1 MYLLN
6 NYIVRLRLELIW
18 RTMQI
23 ILHIKLSRILQLL
36 QWHIR
41 AKKTPS
47 IREFLISCLE
57 KNEKTIKVKFSF
69 AGLTFCNSDLLFTV
83 YVAYN
88 NSFSTSFP
96 GVSNVY
102 PSEAIILKW
111 MSCYFVFFK
120 LWKFSYCDQCLYFNT
135 FLIKVVQELKDFGLK
150 NSLCSKLVFIR
161 GTNKWPCRKRNHK
174 APISRKCLSTS

>member
-1 MYLLN
+1 MKNYADNSSYQTQPHSTTVTVAHTCKKNPLN
-6 NYIVRLRLELIW
+6 
-18 RTMQI
+18 
-23 ILHIKLSRILQLL
+23 SRIFDFVFG
-36 QWHIR
+36 
-41 AKKTPS
+41 KK
-47 IREFLISCLE
+47 RE
-57 KNEKTIKVKFSF
+57 N
-69 AGLTFCNSDLLFTV
+69 TV

-102 PSEAIILKW
+102 LSEAIILKW

-120 LWKFSYCDQCLYFNT
+120 LSKFSYCDQCLYFNT
-135 FLIKVVQELKDFGLK
+135 FLIKVIQELKDFGFK

>member
-1 MYLLN
+1 MKNYADNSSYQTQPHSTTVTVAHTCKKNPLN
-6 NYIVRLRLELIW
+6 
-18 RTMQI
+18 
-23 ILHIKLSRILQLL
+23 SRIFDFVFG
-36 QWHIR
+36 
-41 AKKTPS
+41 KK
-47 IREFLISCLE
+47 RE
-57 KNEKTIKVKFSF
+57 N
-69 AGLTFCNSDLLFTV
+69 TV

-102 PSEAIILKW
+102 LSEAIILKW

-135 FLIKVVQELKDFGLK
+135 FLIKVIQELKDFGFK

>member
-1 MYLLN
+1 MK
-6 NYIVRLRLELIW
+6 NYADNSSYQTQPHSTTV
-18 RTMQI
+18 TVA
-23 ILHIKLSRILQLL
+23 HTC
-36 QWHIR
+36 
-41 AKKTPS
+41 KKTPLNS
-47 IREFLISCLE
+47 RIFDFVFGKKRE
-57 KNEKTIKVKFSF
+57 N
-69 AGLTFCNSDLLFTV
+69 TV

-102 PSEAIILKW
+102 LSEAIILKW

-135 FLIKVVQELKDFGLK
+135 FLIKVIQELKDFGFK

>member
-1 MYLLN
+1 MK
-6 NYIVRLRLELIW
+6 NYADNSSYQTQPHSTTV
-18 RTMQI
+18 TVA
-23 ILHIKLSRILQLL
+23 HTC
-36 QWHIR
+36 
-41 AKKTPS
+41 KKNSS

-57 KNEKTIKVKFSF
+57 KSEKTIKVKFSF

-102 PSEAIILKW
+102 LSEAIILKW

-135 FLIKVVQELKDFGLK
+135 FLIKVIQELKDFGFK

>member
-1 MYLLN
+1 MKNYADNSSYQTQPHSTTVTVAHTCKKNPLN
-6 NYIVRLRLELIW
+6 
-18 RTMQI
+18 
-23 ILHIKLSRILQLL
+23 SRIFDFVFG
-36 QWHIR
+36 
-41 AKKTPS
+41 KK
-47 IREFLISCLE
+47 RE
-57 KNEKTIKVKFSF
+57 N
-69 AGLTFCNSDLLFTV
+69 TV

-102 PSEAIILKW
+102 LSEAIILKW

-135 FLIKVVQELKDFGLK
+135 FLIKVIQELKDFGFE

>member
-1 MYLLN
+1 MK
-6 NYIVRLRLELIW
+6 NYADNSSYQTQPHSTTVTVAHTCKKNPLS
-18 RTMQI
+18 
-23 ILHIKLSRILQLL
+23 SRIFDFVFG
-36 QWHIR
+36 
-41 AKKTPS
+41 KK
-47 IREFLISCLE
+47 RE
-57 KNEKTIKVKFSF
+57 N
-69 AGLTFCNSDLLFTV
+69 TV

-102 PSEAIILKW
+102 LSEAIILKW

-135 FLIKVVQELKDFGLK
+135 FLIKVIQELKDFGFK

>member
-1 MYLLN
+1 MKNYADNSSYQTQPHSTTVTVAHTCKKNPLN
-6 NYIVRLRLELIW
+6 
-18 RTMQI
+18 
-23 ILHIKLSRILQLL
+23 SRIFDFVFG
-36 QWHIR
+36 
-41 AKKTPS
+41 KK
-47 IREFLISCLE
+47 RE
-57 KNEKTIKVKFSF
+57 N
-69 AGLTFCNSDLLFTV
+69 TV

-102 PSEAIILKW
+102 LSEAIILKW

-135 FLIKVVQELKDFGLK
+135 FLIKVIQEVKDFGFK